1 MAAVPQRTLNWL
13 YSVLIRDHY
22 DPRQTYQD
30 PNRTYYDVALVLA
43 QYPSLSP
50 RTEVYTYENG
60 YSALLLQLTGTIPV
74 TFRGTVYKFPISLWV
89 PNTYPREPPIV
100 YVTPTQDMA
109 VRVGQHVTLEGRVY
123 HHYLA
128 HWAEAWERSTLVDLV
143 SILRE
148 VFAKEPPVRYR
159 QQQVPPRPQ
168 QPEPTQTPPP
178 LPPLP
183 PELGL
188 STSHSPM
195 TQGMSSPTPAAQAPP
210 PPPPKPGQ
218 VVAAEQ
224 RQPISAAQHISSSTF
239 PPLPPKEQDS
249 RWQPQSRANIS
260 SLPGHPSQY
269 PPERGGILQG
279 PTVPHRNPQQQQHA
293 ATHLMSA
300 YSQGIPT
307 VQSGSR
313 TPASA
318 NLQHLPS
325 GPQQQPTV
333 RPLQQ
338 VSPNQPAYQQA
349 NGAYQQ
355 MPLTQAPQHSSHH
368 SFQQPPTVTQP
379 AARPKAETPDL
390 LTSPFEVELPSF
402 APGPP
407 PPIPPN
413 PQKDAL
419 LQAVSK
425 ALAETL
431 QTNVSRTESAT
442 QSLLSQSNSLHAAIA
457 TLQGE
462 ISSLNTLNSSLQSNT
477 SILQQSL
484 HRADAV
490 IADAQSRTSSS
501 AAAQS
506 SSDPVPSGLPPID
519 EVLVAPTVVGKQL
532 YDLVAEERGIQQAIY
547 ALQAAHVK
555 GIIGVETW
563 SRHTRGLAR
572 EAFLKRALIRKI
584 GKGMGLEEHYA

>member
-30 PNRTYYDVALVLA
+30 PNRTYYDVALALG

-60 YSALLLQLTGTIPV
+60 FSALLLQLVGTVPV

-128 HWAEAWERSTLVDLV
+128 HWAEAWERSTLVDLL

-148 VFAKEPPVRYR
+148 VFAKEPPVRYKQQQEPPRR
-159 QQQVPPRPQ
+159 QQPK
-168 QPEPTQTPPP
+168 PTETPPP

-183 PELGL
+183 PELGT
-188 STSHSPM
+188 STSRSPVIQNM
-195 TQGMSSPTPAAQAPP
+195 PSQMPAAQVPP

-218 VVAAEQ
+218 VVATEQ
-224 RQPISAAQHISSSTF
+224 RQPFPAPQHGSSSPL
-239 PPLPPKEQDS
+239 PPLPPKEQDLRRLS
-249 RWQPQSRANIS
+249 QSRPGIGSPPARTSQS
-260 SLPGHPSQY
+260 SQEGSGILPATPY
-269 PPERGGILQG
+269 RYPERQSMAQPVSTYPQG
-279 PTVPHRNPQQQQHA
+279 TASPWTDNRAPPNP
-293 ATHLMSA
+293 
-300 YSQGIPT
+300 I
-307 VQSGSR
+307 
-313 TPASA
+313 
-318 NLQHLPS
+318 LQHLPHGLQQPPYGS
-325 GPQQQPTV
+325 PQQASTH
-333 RPLQQ
+333 RL
-338 VSPNQPAYQQA
+338 AYQQA
-349 NGAYQQ
+349 NGGYQQ
-355 MPLTQAPQHSSHH
+355 TPVQQLPHNLPHH
-368 SFQQPPTVTQP
+368 SMQQPVPATQP

-390 LTSPFEVELPSF
+390 LTSPFELELPSF
-402 APGPP
+402 APGPA

-419 LQAVSK
+419 LHAVSR

-431 QTNVSRTESAT
+431 QTNVSQTESAT
-442 QSLLSQSNSLHAAIA
+442 RSLHSQSQSLHAAIA

-462 ISSLNTLNSSLQSNT
+462 ISSLNTLNSSLQSNN

-490 IADAQSRTSSS
+490 ITDAQNRISSS
-501 AAAQS
+501 AAQS

-547 ALQAAHVK
+547 ALQSAHVK
-555 GIIGVETW
+555 GVIGVETW

-584 GKGMGLEEHYA
+584 GRGMNLDEHQL